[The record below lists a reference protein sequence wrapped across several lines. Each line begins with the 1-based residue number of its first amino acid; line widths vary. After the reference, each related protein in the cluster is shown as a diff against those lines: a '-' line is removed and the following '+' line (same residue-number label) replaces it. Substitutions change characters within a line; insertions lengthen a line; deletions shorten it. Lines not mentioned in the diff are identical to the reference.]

1 MNERAVA
8 DLNPAERIDQ
18 LRNKQREKRQSERVA
33 RELDVERI
41 SREREKKRSEM
52 RELMPKVA
60 AFVDVL
66 KADFG
71 ENQVRVLCAEEGGKV
86 VKARGFRG

>member
-33 RELDVERI
+33 RELEVERI
-41 SREREKKRSEM
+41 SREREKKRAEM

-71 ENQVRVLCAEEGGKV
+71 ENQVRVLYAEEGGKV